1 MLPRF
6 VSSLSDSDA
15 IDLFSPQRQF
25 LECEILSYEPVFRL
39 HSCLISHS
47 KSRLESR
54 HQHRCMHSILGV
66 CKHQA
71 FQPNLPTKHRFG
83 YCKKRKRNLRSDSEA
98 RQITPTSQHGP
109 KSRSRN
115 GPLFVVATSNPNR
128 KKTNLSSEKLTRN
141 RILTSLAPAP
151 RPSPNRRSTRAARGG
166 GRRGVEVETG
176 GSSSQQQ
183 YPTERSKR
191 RQEILPGAGA
201 ADV

>member
-25 LECEILSYEPVFRL
+25 LECEISSYEPVFRL

-128 KKTNLSSEKLTRN
+128 KKKQPFLRKAHQKSNFD
-141 RILTSLAPAP
+141 
-151 RPSPNRRSTRAARGG
+151 
-166 GRRGVEVETG
+166 V
-176 GSSSQQQ
+176 
-183 YPTERSKR
+183 
-191 RQEILPGAGA
+191 AGA
-201 ADV
+201 SATTVPEQAKHESCARRRKTRS

>member
-128 KKTNLSSEKLTRN
+128 KKNNLSSEKLTRN

-166 GRRGVEVETG
+166 GRRVVEVETG

>member
-128 KKTNLSSEKLTRN
+128 KKNNLSSEKLTRN